1 MDGLSSESEENI
13 IKLDDFKV
21 KFNPYQDLNTSIN
34 YEEMQRWKLKRLSYV
49 LIRISTFES
58 TDTIQSYKL

>member
-1 MDGLSSESEENI
+1 MVQKFRKGRYISKYGWMASLSSESEENI

-34 YEEMQRWKLKRLSYV
+34 SEELQR
-49 LIRISTFES
+49 
-58 TDTIQSYKL
+58 